1 MFIYKI
7 TNKLN
12 NKCYIGQTI
21 NTPESRWKRHQQDA
35 LSNRLHTH
43 FANAI
48 RKYGVENFV
57 LEVID
62 TAQSQ
67 EELTQKE
74 SFWIRHYDSIK
85 KGYNETDAAE
95 KSGGNTYKAKTEE
108 ELKIIGEKIAKIK
121 TGGLNVNA
129 RAVKCHNIETDEEYH
144 FSSQAKMQQWFNAS
158 NHLFIS
164 RRCLGYIKKPY
175 LNKWEIAFEENNY
188 GEVNIKNEKNIKSSP
203 QTKYITVKKLSTGEE
218 KDFEHYSEAERYFEQ
233 KPRSFSSKAYK
244 RPDTF
249 TYKEEYQITK
259 HY

>member
-1 MFIYKI
+1 MYIYKI

-12 NKCYIGQTI
+12 NKCYVGQTI

-35 LSNRLHTH
+35 KSGRLHTH

-48 RKYGVENFV
+48 RKYGAENFV

-62 TAQSQ
+62 TAKTQ
-67 EELTQKE
+67 EELTEKE
-74 SFWIRHYDSIK
+74 SSWIRHYNSIK
-85 KGYNETDAAE
+85 EGYNETDAAE
-95 KSGGNTYKAKTEE
+95 KSGGNTYKSKTEE
-108 ELKIIGEKIAKIK
+108 ELKIIGEKIAKTK
-121 TGGLNVNA
+121 TGGKNINA

-144 FSSQAKMQQWFNAS
+144 FSSQAEMQKWFNAS

-164 RRCLGYIKKPY
+164 RRCLGHIKKPY
-175 LNKWEIAFEENNY
+175 LNKWEIAFEESNY
-188 GEVNIKNEKNIKSSP
+188 GEVSNNEKNTKSSP

-218 KDFEHYSEAERYFEQ
+218 KDFKHYSEAERYFEQ

-249 TYKEEYQITK
+249 VYKDEYQITK